1 MKVDIIISQ
10 LELQVKT
17 AGKEAGKARKREWL
31 NQGWVKFWI
40 WLVKRVARVFWT
52 NHRVKFCRTK
62 AVPDYCRHSVECLVT
77 WVALVLCY
85 YVFCSERK
93 SWIILSTNQFLY
105 QNKWWLGHSRCRA
118 FQAVRFFFFLP
129 KSLSSSLKNAL
140 LCSDEPVF
148 YLDSKSKCAP
158 FSVIILSTKRSFNDD
173 KPLLCI
179 YC

>member
-17 AGKEAGKARKREWL
+17 VGKEAGKARKREWL

-40 WLVKRVARVFWT
+40 WLVTKSSPGLLSTLSWVSSNLGCFSFVLLCFLFGT
-52 NHRVKFCRTK
+52 EILNHSLNQ
-62 AVPDYCRHSVECLVT
+62 SVSIPKPVVT
-77 WVALVLCY
+77 WSLALSC
-85 YVFCSERK
+85 
-93 SWIILSTNQFLY
+93 LSSSSL
-105 QNKWWLGHSRCRA
+105 
-118 FQAVRFFFFLP
+118 FFFLP
-129 KSLSSSLKNAL
+129 KSLSSSLENVL

-173 KPLLCI
+173 NPLLCI